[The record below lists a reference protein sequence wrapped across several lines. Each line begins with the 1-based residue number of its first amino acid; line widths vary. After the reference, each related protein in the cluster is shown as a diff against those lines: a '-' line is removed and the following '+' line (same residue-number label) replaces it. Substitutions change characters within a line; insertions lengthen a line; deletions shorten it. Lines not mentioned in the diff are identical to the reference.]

1 VVVPIERVL
10 APNPGPFTLEGTNTW
25 LVGDGPVA
33 IIDPGPDLPSHRDGV
48 LDAVARIGEVQCIL
62 LTHHHPDHA
71 PGAAAIAERMD
82 VPILAHT
89 PRAGERP
96 LAPGATVRV
105 GGAGLVPVHTPGHT
119 ADHLAFH
126 DPQSGALF
134 TGDAVLG
141 RGTSVIDPPEGDL
154 GAYLA
159 SLRAMLEL
167 APTTI
172 YPGHGPTV
180 EDAQGLLRQY
190 LAHRE
195 ERERQ
200 ILAAVRDGARTPE
213 DVVPVV
219 YVGYPADLY
228 PAAARSVLAHLLELE
243 ARGAVA
249 RDPLGRFGPGE
260 GPTRTP

>member
-1 VVVPIERVL
+1 VVRVRRVL

-33 IIDPGPDLPSHRDGV
+33 IIDPGPDLASHRDAI
-48 LDAVARIGEVQCIL
+48 LAAVVEIGPVHVVL

-71 PGAAAIAERMD
+71 PGAPALADRLG
-82 VPILAHT
+82 VQILAHT
-89 PRAGERP
+89 PLGGELP
-96 LAPGATVRV
+96 LAPGEVVPV
-105 GGAGLVPVHTPGHT
+105 GGGDLVAVHTPGHT
-119 ADHLAFH
+119 PDHLAFH
-126 DPQSGALF
+126 EPSTGGLF

-154 GAYLA
+154 GRYLA
-159 SLRAMLEL
+159 SLRDMLAL
-167 APTTI
+167 GPRTI

-190 LAHRE
+190 LEHRA

-200 ILAAVRDGARTPE
+200 ILAALQDGPRTAE
-213 DVVPVV
+213 EVVPLV
-219 YVGYPADLY
+219 YMGYPADLY

-243 ARGAVA
+243 ARGVVE
-249 RDPLGRFGPGE
+249 RDGLGRFGPVQDAAS
-260 GPTRTP
+260 TR

>member
-1 VVVPIERVL
+1 MVAVVRVL

-25 LVGDGPVA
+25 VVGEGAVA
-33 IIDPGPDLPSHRDGV
+33 IIDPGPDLSSHREAV
-48 LDAVARIGEVQCIL
+48 LAAAERAGSVRAIL

-71 PGAAAIAERMD
+71 PGAAAIAVRLD

-96 LAPGATVRV
+96 LGPGEVVEV
-105 GGAGLVPVHTPGHT
+105 GGADLVAVHTPGHT
-119 ADHLAFH
+119 PDHLAFL
-126 DPQSGALF
+126 DPGSGALF

-159 SLRAMLEL
+159 SLRRMLALEP
-167 APTTI
+167 ATI

-180 EDAQGLLRQY
+180 EDAQGLLHQY
-190 LAHRE
+190 LAHRA
-195 ERERQ
+195 ERARQ
-200 ILAAVRDGARTPE
+200 ILDALREGPRTPE
-213 DVVPVV
+213 EVVTVV

-228 PAAARSVLAHLLELE
+228 PAAARSVLAHLVELE
-243 ARGAVA
+243 ASGEVT
-249 RDPLGRFGPGE
+249 RDSAGRFGVADGSTA
-260 GPTRTP
+260 TR

>member
-1 VVVPIERVL
+1 VRIERVL

-33 IIDPGPDLPSHRDGV
+33 IIDPGPDVASHRDAV
-48 LDAVARIGEVQCIL
+48 LVAAARIGEAKVIL

-71 PGAAAIAERMD
+71 PGAAALAELLD

-89 PRAGERP
+89 PGAGERQ
-96 LAPGATVRV
+96 LVPGSVVGV
-105 GGAGLVPVHTPGHT
+105 GGGALAPVHTPGHT
-119 ADHLAFH
+119 PDHLAFH
-126 DPQSGALF
+126 DPESGALF

-154 GAYLA
+154 GAYLT
-159 SLRAMLEL
+159 SLRAMLAL
-167 APTTI
+167 GPKTI

-180 EDAQGLLRQY
+180 EDAQGLLRHY
-190 LAHRE
+190 LEHRA

-200 ILAAVRDGARTPE
+200 ILAALQGGPRTPDE
-213 DVVPVV
+213 VVPLV
-219 YVGYPADLY
+219 YAGYPTDLY

-243 ARGAVA
+243 ARGAVVK
-249 RDPLGRFGPGE
+249 DPSGRFGPVE
-260 GPTRTP
+260 GSTSTR